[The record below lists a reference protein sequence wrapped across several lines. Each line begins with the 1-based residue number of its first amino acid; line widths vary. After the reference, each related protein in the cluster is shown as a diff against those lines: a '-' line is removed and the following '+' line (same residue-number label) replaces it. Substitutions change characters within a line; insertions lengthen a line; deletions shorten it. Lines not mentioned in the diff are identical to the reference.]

1 MKKMNNES
9 EIRTIKL
16 RIRESVL
23 FAEKK
28 INQGQT
34 HFFLDTEF
42 GKIGMEVNPSHEI
55 NPNHSAL
62 VVPWILAPE
71 TTWTKMEKESADI
84 YASVDLFGP
93 LKMDHQ
99 TIIEVFIRSIFLNM
113 ELYATDDII
122 DAGIKI
128 YLKEYEF
135 TSYSIQ
141 SLINEYLSSQFN
153 VLARKNLAIKT
164 LVKEL
169 LTIKN
174 ERSEMVINNSDR
186 LISFSPIMESQM
198 HDKFSYRVF
207 GLILYTRKQNGDDL
221 KLADEQIRN
230 NIGMQCIE

>member
-1 MKKMNNES
+1 MKKMNNEA

-23 FAEKK
+23 FSEKK
-28 INQGQT
+28 INQGET

-71 TTWTKMEKESADI
+71 TTWTKAEKESADI
-84 YASVDLFGP
+84 YASVDLFGTF
-93 LKMDHQ
+93 KMDYQ

-113 ELYATDDII
+113 ELYVTDDII
-122 DAGIKI
+122 DAGIKM
-128 YLKEYEF
+128 YLEEYEF

-141 SLINEYLSSQFN
+141 SLTNEYLKSQFN
-153 VLARKNLAIKT
+153 LITRNNPAVKS

-169 LTIKN
+169 LTMRN
-174 ERSEMVINNSDR
+174 ERAELVINQSDR

-221 KLADEQIRN
+221 KLADDKIRN
-230 NIGMQCIE
+230 EIGMQCIE